1 MALPI
6 EALDKE
12 ELSRSRLETLSIIQE
27 LIIKKISMKSYALT
41 RRFRVKIVKSH

>member
-1 MALPI
+1 MHNYLIRENFLEMALPI

-27 LIIKKISMKSYALT
+27 LIINKK
-41 RRFRVKIVKSH
+41 F